1 MPTQELLTSKQIET
15 AKLEDVTVIRD
26 ILTERREPLT
36 LENARFVL
44 VIGLKNR
51 PDAWTITL
59 AELPELWAEQVTT

>member
-1 MPTQELLTSKQIET
+1 
-15 AKLEDVTVIRD
+15 VIRD